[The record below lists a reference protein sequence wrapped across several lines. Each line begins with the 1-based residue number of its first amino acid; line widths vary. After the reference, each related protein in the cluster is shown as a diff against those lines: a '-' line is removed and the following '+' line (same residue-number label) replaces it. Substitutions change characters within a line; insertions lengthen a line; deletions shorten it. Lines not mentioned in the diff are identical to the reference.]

1 MALLPSNCGRCGF
14 KGESVLFLKGP
25 HVKQQC
31 GNCGRYVAFLGK
43 EKLPELVAI
52 KQEIYRLAAAD
63 LDKIAGAKKEIGF
76 ISQTVPLKEKI
87 QYWRLLTYFNGYWN
101 KSKQRQVL

>member
-1 MALLPSNCGRCGF
+1 MALLPSNCGRCGY

-25 HVKQQC
+25 HVKQLC
-31 GNCGRYVAFLGK
+31 GNCGKYVCFLGK
-43 EKLPELVAI
+43 DKLPELIAI
-52 KQEIYRLAAAD
+52 KQEIFRLAASD
-63 LDKIAGAKKEIGF
+63 LEKIAAAKKEIGF

-101 KSKQRQVL
+101 KSKQRQAL